1 MSMTNSSV
9 FEAAISSL
17 TEEIGVFGPTS
28 FKSYAKRHGF
38 HTVNTA
44 HSISIDFIEKLDP
57 LLYSNDTM
65 VFRLGVSEELRTTNF
80 ALVKCKGHLKDFFI
94 FDSEIFDHVPIIEF
108 DIPIGKKKYLPYIIL
123 PDLTEISFVHLGLFS
138 GLFAEALNLDKKRDV
153 IIPASTH
160 STFSFSFKPHSSL
173 PDVFHH
179 NKGQVEIDA
188 VFLEKR
194 RGVQTL
200 FLIEA
205 KNGFG
210 NTSPK
215 TLSKHKLLYPILSI
229 ADKVPAEISIV
240 PIYVK
245 VQKEK
250 NGLLFNIAEMKCDDP
265 RDGLISIDKLS
276 TERVSRYFFPLSFS
290 NCE

>member
-1 MSMTNSSV
+1 MTDPSV
-9 FEAAISSL
+9 FEAAISSI
-17 TEEIGVFGPTS
+17 TGHVGVFGPTS
-28 FKSYAKRHGF
+28 FKAYANKHGF
-38 HTVNTA
+38 PNANTA

-65 VFRLGVSEELRTTNF
+65 VFRLGVSEGQRTTNF
-80 ALVKCKGHLKDFFI
+80 ALVKCKGRLKDFFL
-94 FDSEIFDHVPIIEF
+94 FDSEIYDNLPIIEF
-108 DIPIGKKKYLPYIIL
+108 NIPKDKRKYLPYIIL

-138 GLFAEALNLDKKRDV
+138 GLFANALNLDKKRDI

-160 STFSFSFKPHSSL
+160 STFTFSFKPHSAL
-173 PDVFHH
+173 PDIFHH

-194 RGVQTL
+194 GGVQTL

-215 TLSKHKLLYPILSI
+215 TLSKHKLLYPLLSI
-229 ADKVPAEISIV
+229 ADKVPAEIPIV

-245 VQKEK
+245 VQKGN
-250 NGLLFNIAEMKCDDP
+250 NGLVFNIAEMKCGDP
-265 RDGLISIDKLS
+265 RDGLISIDELLL
-276 TERVSRYFFPLSFS
+276 ERASRYFFPLSFL
-290 NCE
+290 